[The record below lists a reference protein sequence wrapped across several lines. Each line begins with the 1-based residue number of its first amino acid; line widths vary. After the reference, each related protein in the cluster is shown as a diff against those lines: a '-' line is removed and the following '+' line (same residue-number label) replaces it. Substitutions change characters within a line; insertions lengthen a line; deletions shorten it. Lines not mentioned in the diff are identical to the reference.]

1 MRRNDTMG
9 IILTREDNI
18 PPITDIRA
26 IDALPIAGRYRI
38 IDFIISCMANAGIQ
52 NIGIATTYNYFSLM
66 EHLRVG
72 EPWDLDRKNWGL
84 RVLPPNVEKKG
95 MSKPKGTVD
104 VLDGI
109 RDYISS
115 STQTYVVLSFGSGI
129 YNIDLSE
136 AVEDHINKQADVTM
150 IYKDKSN
157 DEITENDLSRFTL
170 LEMDENEKITD
181 IAIEP
186 FYPNSSIV
194 FMEML
199 IMEKALLESIIDECT
214 SRGETDFMKDAIVKR
229 ISSLRIFG
237 HKYEGAAKKIDSMKS
252 YFDAGMSFL
261 CDDFRK
267 AIFNNE
273 RPIQTRSTA
282 QSPTS
287 YGGDAV
293 TQNCFISDGGK
304 IDGEVYDSIL
314 SRRVVVGKGAVVK
327 NSIIMQDCI
336 IEDGAQVTNVVLDK
350 DVRVTKGRKLIG
362 AKSYPLAVERG
373 TVI

>member
-38 IDFIISCMANAGIQ
+38 IDFIISCMVNAGIQ

-282 QSPTS
+282 QSP
-287 YGGDAV
+287 
-293 TQNCFISDGGK
+293 
-304 IDGEVYDSIL
+304 
-314 SRRVVVGKGAVVK
+314 
-327 NSIIMQDCI
+327 
-336 IEDGAQVTNVVLDK
+336 
-350 DVRVTKGRKLIG
+350 
-362 AKSYPLAVERG
+362 
-373 TVI
+373 